1 MFLAHG
7 EPAHQWAKNISGTE
21 AAKQRSD
28 AGTYTVCDTAYRM
41 RFTVKD
47 IGAIRNDLTASL
59 SIDQFPP

>member
-1 MFLAHG
+1 MLLAHG
-7 EPAHQWAKNISGTE
+7 ELAYQWAKNISSTE

-28 AGTYTVCDTAYRM
+28 AGTYTVCGTTYWM

-59 SIDQFPP
+59 SIGQFPP